1 MIGFRSDRAARVIAF
16 AVLVCVASAQAAEM
30 PVEDGLT
37 QLGLKRVGS
46 IYVLGAESDVQRKL
60 SEAKSMAKQLDNLMQ
75 QTAAFDPKVHHEMI
89 QNLNDRL
96 EDLSVEIKATNRQLS
111 KMPRNRWGYPL
122 DNRIAAQIEA
132 LTIYRE
138 QLEHEFDQKNRFR
151 NSLRN
156 RPPNPQLSK
165 KIDDELKVR
174 RDKYSETV
182 HELKQLVDSTS
193 KQYDE
198 LAKNPEV
205 TKAIANLGRSMR
217 PKPKL
222 GPTSGFVANRKLVD
236 RLDATT
242 LK

>member
-1 MIGFRSDRAARVIAF
+1 MIGFRSDRAVRVIAF
-16 AVLVCVASAQAAEM
+16 ASLVCVASAQAAEM
-30 PVEDGLT
+30 PGEDGLT
-37 QLGLKRVGS
+37 KLGLKRVGS
-46 IYVLGAESDVQRKL
+46 VYVLTAESDVQRKL
-60 SEAKSMAKQLDNLMQ
+60 SQARSMSKQLDHLKQ
-75 QTAAFDPKVHHEMI
+75 QTAAVDPKVHHEMI
-89 QNLNDRL
+89 QDLNDRL

-111 KMPRNRWGYPL
+111 SMPRNRWGYPL
-122 DNRIAAQIEA
+122 DNRIGAQIEE
-132 LTIYRE
+132 LTTYRA

-151 NSLRN
+151 NTLRN
-156 RPPNPQLSK
+156 RPPNPQLRK

-174 RDKYSETV
+174 RDRYSETI

-222 GPTSGFVANRKLVD
+222 GPTRYFVANRKLVEQ
-236 RLDATT
+236 LEATT
-242 LK
+242 AK